1 MEAFLLIAMH
11 ESIAVRKEES
21 SLKLVKIWLL
31 WRRIMKKLV
40 WTLWKARVK
49 KEKNTKEIFNHNNLT
64 RKKRPEK
71 LYHDFHLSF
80 FSNSQNHSC
89 AFLMFISAHP
99 SRMYCPALNFFYC
112 LLL

>member
-1 MEAFLLIAMH
+1 MG
-11 ESIAVRKEES
+11 VWKKES

-31 WRRIMKKLV
+31 WRRITKKLV
-40 WTLWKARVK
+40 WTWGKARGK
-49 KEKNTKEIFNHNNLT
+49 KEKNTKEIFDHNNLT

-71 LYHDFHLSF
+71 LYHDFHLSL

-99 SRMYCPALNFFYC
+99 SRMYCPAPIFLLSFVVTYSKLN
-112 LLL
+112 